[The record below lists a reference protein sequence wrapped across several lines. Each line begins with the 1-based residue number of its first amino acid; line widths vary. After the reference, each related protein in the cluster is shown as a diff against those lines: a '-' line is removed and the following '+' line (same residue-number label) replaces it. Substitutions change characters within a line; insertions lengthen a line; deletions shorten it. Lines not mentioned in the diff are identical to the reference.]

1 MPWPVRNVRS
11 RGTDRRLVRESS
23 ESEVSR
29 LPLPEKPSRLRCSSY
44 HPLSSWEDLMRAAS
58 PVFVLVVAIAA
69 GCGSKYTV
77 VPVRG
82 TIQLDGKP
90 LEGATI
96 LTQPIGPAEN
106 DAPGP
111 GSYGHTD
118 ADGRFS
124 LELQN
129 EPTPGAVPGDCVIT
143 ITESG
148 HNPTESD
155 KGAVKSS
162 SDSRRY
168 RTSTSIP
175 KHSHGMTLNPS

>member
-1 MPWPVRNVRS
+1 
-11 RGTDRRLVRESS
+11 
-23 ESEVSR
+23 
-29 LPLPEKPSRLRCSSY
+29 
-44 HPLSSWEDLMRAAS
+44 MRAAS
-58 PVFVLVVAIAA
+58 PFVVLVVVIAA

-77 VPVRG
+77 VPVSG

-90 LEGATI
+90 LAGATI

-124 LELQN
+124 LELQS

-143 ITESG
+143 ITERG
-148 HNPTESD
+148 HSEDP
-155 KGAVKSS
+155 S
-162 SDSRRY
+162 SDVITREEYRSRIPDEFRDGMFRY
-168 RTSTSIP
+168 TIP
-175 KHSHGMTLNPS
+175 EEGSDSMNFDLKSERRRR

>member
-1 MPWPVRNVRS
+1 
-11 RGTDRRLVRESS
+11 
-23 ESEVSR
+23 
-29 LPLPEKPSRLRCSSY
+29 
-44 HPLSSWEDLMRAAS
+44 MRATS
-58 PVFVLVVAIAA
+58 HFIVLVVAIAA

-106 DAPGP
+106 NAPGP

-118 ADGRFS
+118 AEGRFT

-129 EPTPGAVPGDCVIT
+129 EPTPGAVPGVCVIM
-143 ITESG
+143 ITEKG
-148 HNPTESD
+148 HSEDPTSD
-155 KGAVKSS
+155 VITREDYRSRIPDEFRDGTYKYTIPEEGTDAMDLDLKSE
-162 SDSRRY
+162 RR
-168 RTSTSIP
+168 RR
-175 KHSHGMTLNPS
+175 